1 MRITNKMMTN
11 NMLYN
16 INRNRLNLSKLE
28 SQYSSGKRISR
39 PSENPMIAVRSL
51 KLRTDLAELNQYFEK
66 NIPDAKSWMDV
77 TEAALVTANDL
88 LTDMHTQLVQGANDT
103 LTTSDRNS
111 IIENIKQMAA
121 QFYQEGDSDYAGRYV
136 FTGFKTDTSLLF
148 DKATDN
154 VSYSITQHFKPRDIE
169 YMSKVEETSTKGNRA
184 SDFSSIDLKNLNP
197 EYMTEAPSLV
207 HSYRIKLAYSDL
219 SNDSDIT
226 FEIRDKD
233 GQVVQGITVASKP
246 LSYTDVYNPTRDIV
260 HFIPETGEL
269 IFGED
274 VLDTMRQASDISFT
288 YQKDSFKKDDL
299 RPEHYFD
306 CVKTEPSSPNLK
318 LDMND
323 PNNKVIHYTKSNQ
336 EIQYEVNFNQKLT
349 VNTQAKDAFSH
360 DIKRL
365 VEELVSVSDDVAI
378 TEERIREIEGY
389 LEDPNFENKAGLE
402 RMLETLK
409 VELGLKNKVLQDVF
423 SKGLTR
429 VSDQQERLN
438 IAVSDLGSRYVRLEL
453 TESRLAS
460 QQIDFEELLSQN
472 EDVDLVDTIIRY
484 GAAETLYNASLSAA
498 GQIVK
503 TSLLDFIR

>member
-1 MRITNKMMTN
+1 
-11 NMLYN
+11 MLYN

-103 LTTSDRNS
+103 LTTSNRNS

-148 DKATDN
+148 DKTTDN

-169 YMSKVEETSTKGNRA
+169 YMSKVE
-184 SDFSSIDLKNLNP
+184 
-197 EYMTEAPSLV
+197 APSLV
-207 HSYRIKLAYSDL
+207 HSYRIKLAYSD
-219 SNDSDIT
+219 IT
-226 FEIRDKD
+226 SMLEIRDKD
-233 GQVVQGITVASKP
+233 GQVVQGITVESKP
-246 LSYTDVYNPTRDIV
+246 LSDTDVYNPTGYTV

-274 VLDTMRQASDISFT
+274 VLDTMRQASDISVT

>member
-1 MRITNKMMTN
+1 
-11 NMLYN
+11 MLYN

-148 DKATDN
+148 DKTTDN

-169 YMSKVEETSTKGNRA
+169 YMSKVE
-184 SDFSSIDLKNLNP
+184 
-197 EYMTEAPSLV
+197 APSLV
-207 HSYRIKLAYSDL
+207 HSYRIKLAYSD
-219 SNDSDIT
+219 IT
-226 FEIRDKD
+226 SMLEIRDKD
-233 GQVVQGITVASKP
+233 GQVVQGITVESKP
-246 LSYTDVYNPTRDIV
+246 LSDTDVYNPTGYTV

-274 VLDTMRQASDISFT
+274 VLDTMRQASDISVT